1 MPIPILSLR
10 FMALLAVFM
19 FVAAPALYGDDGPR
33 ISPEQLKEKLGQPG
47 VSLLDVR
54 IVSDWK
60 KSDRKIVGALRV
72 DPHDVSSWAKN
83 IPKDSLVVV
92 YCS

>member
-1 MPIPILSLR
+1 MTL
-10 FMALLAVFM
+10 FALFM
-19 FVAAPALYGDDGPR
+19 FVAATALYGDGAPK

-54 IVSDWK
+54 IVSDWNN
-60 KSDRKIVGALRV
+60 SDRKIVGALRV
-72 DPHDVSSWAKN
+72 DPHDVSAWAKD